1 MKVTLKLNRV
11 GMTMEEA
18 TLLAWSVKPG
28 EEFSKDDVLYEIETE
43 KVAQEVIAPVS
54 GKLLEILVE
63 EEAELAVGDD
73 VCVIETDETVE
84 EPKDQ
89 GDN

>member
-18 TLLAWSVKPG
+18 TLVAWLVKPG
-28 EEFSKDDVLYEIETE
+28 EVFSKDDVLYEIETE
-43 KVAQEVIAPVS
+43 KVTQEVTAPVS

-63 EEAELAVGDD
+63 EDAELVVGDE
-73 VCVIETDETVE
+73 VCVIESDEAVV
-84 EPKDQ
+84 DA
-89 GDN
+89 DDAS

>member
-28 EEFSKDDVLYEIETE
+28 DEFSKDDVLYEIETE
-43 KVAQEVIAPVS
+43 KVAQEVTAPVS
-54 GKLLEILVE
+54 G
-63 EEAELAVGDD
+63 
-73 VCVIETDETVE
+73 
-84 EPKDQ
+84 
-89 GDN
+89 

>member
-28 EEFSKDDVLYEIETE
+28 DEFAKDDVLYEIETE
-43 KVAQEVIAPVS
+43 KVAQEVTAPVS
-54 GKLLEILVE
+54 GKVVEILVE
-63 EEAELAVGDD
+63 EDAEIAVGDD
-73 VCVIETDETVE
+73 VCIIETDETVE
-84 EPKDQ
+84 QPDA
-89 GDN
+89 

>member
-18 TLLAWSVKPG
+18 TLVSWCVKPG
-28 EEFSKDDVLYEIETE
+28 EKFSKDDILYEIETE
-43 KVAQEVIAPVS
+43 KVTQEVAAPVA

-63 EEAELAVGDD
+63 EGAEMMVDDD
-73 VCVIETDETVE
+73 VCVIETE
-84 EPKDQ
+84 ES
-89 GDN
+89 